1 MSRSPILRLAVS
13 AIFLPAALAGCKHSP
28 TEIEHGS
35 PSSLHAACVPLG
47 ARVACTATFFDGNRT
62 RDVTSQATWLVS
74 DPALG
79 SFLEPGVFTPRQR
92 GEAGLS
98 VRYQGQADPLESRF
112 LVDPAQTARRVY
124 FLSGLVKDES
134 SGAVLAGTTVEI
146 LDGYARGARS
156 VANEFGH
163 YQINGILTEETFRVR
178 ASLPGYTP
186 STLSY
191 RVDSPIGPAG
201 GNPPFLD
208 FRLRKQGSS

>member
-1 MSRSPILRLAVS
+1 MPRSPSFRRAATGVFIV
-13 AIFLPAALAGCKHSP
+13 AALAGCKDSP
-28 TEIEHGS
+28 TEIHRN
-35 PSSLHAACVPLG
+35 PPSLHAACVPLG
-47 ARVACTATFFDGNRT
+47 ARVSCTVTFFDNAGL

-79 SFLEPGVFTPRQR
+79 SFNTSGIFTPRQR
-92 GEAGLS
+92 GEVRLS
-98 VRYQGQADPLESRF
+98 VRYQEFVDPLESRF

-124 FLSGLVKDES
+124 FLAGIVKDES
-134 SGAVLAGTTVEI
+134 SGAVLAGATVEI

-156 VANEFGH
+156 VTNEFGS
-163 YQINGILTEETFRVR
+163 YRIDGILTEEAFRAR

-208 FRLRKQGSS
+208 FRLRKQGV